1 LADTIQEKDMKA
13 TIKNLNAYIQARYS
27 DLGLEFVKGEGY
39 FYFVG
44 NDDLYVESIMVYA
57 LNRCGYAKWCEMID
71 GQIYQALL
79 NK

>member
-1 LADTIQEKDMKA
+1 MKA

-27 DLGLEFVKGEGY
+27 DLDLEFFKGEGY
-39 FYFVG
+39 FYFTS
-44 NDDLYVESIMVYA
+44 NDIDLNVESIMVYA
-57 LNRCGYAKWCEMID
+57 LNRCSYAQWCEMID